1 MSMRRRIVRK
11 LSVAVVLGVMAVTAG
26 GVVHAEDCW
35 DLLGDA
41 VVAAASSCGGSA
53 CPRAPPLSLA
63 TENYKPPN
71 TGRLSERLPPVSPDP
86 PR

>member
-35 DLLGDA
+35 DALWEA
-41 VVAAASSCGGSA
+41 VETATSSCGGSA
-53 CPRAPPLSLA
+53 CNFSFSCDGGSA
-63 TENYKPPN
+63 TSSWNCC
-71 TGRLSERLPPVSPDP
+71 
-86 PR
+86 